1 MVSKRVE
8 EYDLL
13 KCSSWEVKIQVRGT
27 NEIPAIISTLKM
39 INGNINK
46 KSIIKQ
52 HGLYWRESE
61 KKKFFLTIKAAVS
74 WNTDTE
80 PV

>member
-13 KCSSWEVKIQVRGT
+13 KCSSWEVKIKVRGT

-46 KSIIKQ
+46 KRYNKTAWFILK
-52 HGLYWRESE
+52 REREE
-61 KKKFFLTIKAAVS
+61 KVFSNK
-74 WNTDTE
+74 
-80 PV
+80 